1 MYCISC
7 GAQQRDGV
15 RFCNKCGAEMKQ
27 PPVAAAAAAPQPV
40 QPPVQAPIAPPQPMA
55 GPVQAV
61 AQPVA
66 PPMPV
71 VEPLAAPMPAPVPQA
86 APVAQAP
93 AAPAQQSTAAY
104 ASLYNLKCPSCG
116 SAEVQVQGVKGALG
130 KSMATGLA
138 FGAIGNLVA
147 GNSASKNMATEP
159 IEYKCGCGNK
169 FQSMPH
175 VAGAD
180 EILPQPCTVQFE
192 RLSSFVGGAVP
203 QIVYLNGEKM
213 GPVKNGKTLT
223 LTTHLRYNTVFVTD
237 QHGLAFKD
245 MLRFE
250 AQPQG
255 MVSVRFNRKF
265 MR

>member
-1 MYCISC
+1 M
-7 GAQQRDGV
+7 
-15 RFCNKCGAEMKQ
+15 
-27 PPVAAAAAAPQPV
+27 AAPT
-40 QPPVQAPIAPPQPMA
+40 
-55 GPVQAV
+55 
-61 AQPVA
+61 
-66 PPMPV
+66 
-71 VEPLAAPMPAPVPQA
+71 PAPQA

-93 AAPAQQSTAAY
+93 VVPSQPTAAY
-104 ASLYNLKCPSCG
+104 ASLYNLKCPACG
-116 SAEVQVQGVKGALG
+116 SAEVMVLGVKGALG

-147 GNSASKNMATEP
+147 GNSAAKNMATEP

-180 EILPQPCTVQFE
+180 EILPQPCTIQFE

-213 GPVKNGKTLT
+213 GPVKNGKTLA

-245 MLRFE
+245 VLRFE